1 VHGALLQALRATSQ
15 KSPSAPAITFV
26 GSREDPYTFEEIHA
40 TADVL
45 AQGLARLGLPARAP
59 VGILAR
65 SQEDQVLHFL
75 AALVAGYVPVILTPP
90 NQKLN
95 RAYYLHTMQGLLK
108 TANLHAIVTDLDTLD
123 VPCPTVRTRT
133 LEPIGHSASRVSGD
147 EGPPA
152 AFLQFSSGTT
162 GIKKGVL
169 VTDDAALTQVQ
180 TYGSAIRLAE
190 SDVIVSW
197 LPLYHDMGFIACFV
211 MPLVWGI
218 HTVMIDPIDW
228 VTRPSSF
235 VQLISDHRGTLAWN
249 PNFAY
254 AFMGQRASASDLRDV
269 DLSSLRGLVNCSE
282 PVTRSSQTLFAERFA
297 RHGLTRDV
305 FWGCYAM
312 AETTFALTHGE
323 PTDAGHIDPLGPTNG
338 ELSSPQVSVGR
349 ALPGVELRVAADDG
363 SPLPDRELGEVLVR
377 SPFTFS
383 GYFNDPEATRR
394 AFVDG
399 WYRTGDLGYAVGDAY
414 YILDRLKD
422 VMIVSGVNVVPRD
435 IEELVSSVEGV
446 IPGRVAAFSVFDQ
459 RVETE
464 RIVVLFESTEGG
476 RAGDQLVL
484 EVRQRVLAAFQIANF
499 DTHAVPAGWL
509 VKSSAGKIAR
519 RANREKWLSGAVS
532 AVAS

>member
-1 VHGALLQALRATSQ
+1 M
-15 KSPSAPAITFV
+15 TFV
-26 GSREDPYTFEEIHA
+26 GGREDVYTFEELLS
-40 TADVL
+40 TADAL
-45 AQGLARLGLPARAP
+45 ADGLSDLGLSARAP

-75 AALVAGYVPVILTPP
+75 GALAAGYVPVILTPP

-95 RAYYLHTMQGLLK
+95 RAYYLHTMESLLR
-108 TANLHAIVTDLDTLD
+108 TANLHAIVTDLETLS
-123 VPCPTVRTRT
+123 VPCPTVRTRS
-133 LEPIGHSASRVSGD
+133 LEPVGAGASHLPRGD
-147 EGPPA
+147 GPDA

-169 VTDDAALTQVQ
+169 VTDTAALAQVQ
-180 TYGSAIRLAE
+180 TYGSAIRLTD

-211 MPLVWGI
+211 MPMVWGV

-235 VQLISDHRGTLAWN
+235 VRLVSNHRATLAWN

-254 AFMGQRASASDLRDV
+254 AFMAQRVADSDLHQADM
-269 DLSSLRGLVNCSE
+269 SSLRGLVNCSE
-282 PVTRSSQTLFAERFA
+282 PVTQSSQTLFAERFT
-297 RHGLTRDV
+297 RWGLPDPV

-323 PTDAGHIDPLGPTNG
+323 PGDPGYLDSRGPRNA

-349 ALPGVELRVAADDG
+349 TLPGVELRVAASDG
-363 SPLPDRELGEVLVR
+363 SQLSDGELGEILVR
-377 SPFTFS
+377 SPFNFS
-383 GYFNDPEATRR
+383 GYFNDPDATAE

-399 WYRTGDLGYAVGDAY
+399 WYRTGDLGYVINGAY

-435 IEELVSSVEGV
+435 IEALVSSVGGV
-446 IPGRVAAFSVFDQ
+446 IPGRVAAFSSFDE
-459 RVETE
+459 RVQTE
-464 RIVVLFESTEGG
+464 RIVVVFESGTDDKPL
-476 RAGDQLVL
+476 DQLVL
-484 EVRQRVLAAFQIANF
+484 EVRQRVLASFQIANF
-499 DTHAVPAGWL
+499 EAHVVPPGWL

-519 RANREKWLSGAVS
+519 RANHEKWLSGAMS
-532 AVAS
+532 AGAS